1 MVSGNATMAA
11 RSITYS
17 PLPKRLEAL
26 QRSASVLPN
35 NLAVQRDSKREVCG
49 YAVAHRSEVVI
60 VRWGETGACKQ
71 TVIEPFPR
79 SDELDSLTF
88 VTGVSSFSSPSF
100 SLSYMMFY
108 GSGIQYFI
116 IITLTTNQSCF
127 MFVFSDEMVQA
138 TRF

>member
-60 VRWGETGACKQ
+60 VRWDETGACKQ

-100 SLSYMMFY
+100 SLLHDVLLQWNPILYYYYLDHKSVLLYV
-108 GSGIQYFI
+108 
-116 IITLTTNQSCF
+116 CF
-127 MFVFSDEMVQA
+127 F
-138 TRF
+138 R

>member
-60 VRWGETGACKQ
+60 VRWDETGACKQ

-108 GSGIQYFI
+108 CSGIQYFI
-116 IITLTTNQSCF
+116 IIYLDHKSVLLYVCF
-127 MFVFSDEMVQA
+127 F
-138 TRF
+138 R

>member
-60 VRWGETGACKQ
+60 VRWDETGACKQ

-100 SLSYMMFY
+100 SVLHDVLWQWNPMLYYYIS
-108 GSGIQYFI
+108 
-116 IITLTTNQSCF
+116 
-127 MFVFSDEMVQA
+127 
-138 TRF
+138 